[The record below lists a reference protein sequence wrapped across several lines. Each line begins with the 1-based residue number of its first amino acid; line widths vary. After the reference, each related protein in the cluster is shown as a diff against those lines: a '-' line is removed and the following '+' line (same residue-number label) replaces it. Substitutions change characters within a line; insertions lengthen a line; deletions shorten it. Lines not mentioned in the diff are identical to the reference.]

1 MIQRITKNT
10 DIKFCVS
17 DDAKIQDKF
26 IIKFYTIDRS
36 KAITR
41 TADNVILDNGKRYIK
56 LNWSTLKLLE
66 NGMLNYEV
74 NNLDSDAD
82 YNDGVYNST
91 FTCTTYYYIYTD
103 SNGIDAVEQIE
114 QKVEQIEQKV
124 DKVAIELDTEEKI
137 RSHQDILL
145 QIKDKDI
152 ISNLDSEIDRAKTA
166 EAENT
171 EKIGNEV
178 TNRKSADQYIRNLLK
193 TETSERKAADSTLT
207 DTITNL
213 DTRLKILENKET
225 SDFGT
230 Y

>member
-1 MIQRITKNT
+1 M
-10 DIKFCVS
+10 
-17 DDAKIQDKF
+17 
-26 IIKFYTIDRS
+26 
-36 KAITR
+36 
-41 TADNVILDNGKRYIK
+41 
-56 LNWSTLKLLE
+56 
-66 NGMLNYEV
+66 
-74 NNLDSDAD
+74 
-82 YNDGVYNST
+82 
-91 FTCTTYYYIYTD
+91 
-103 SNGIDAVEQIE
+103 
-114 QKVEQIEQKV
+114 
-124 DKVAIELDTEEKI
+124 
-137 RSHQDILL
+137 

-152 ISNLDSEIDRAKTA
+152 ISHLDSEIDRAKTA